1 MVDFGSELLKQLI
14 IMISCFAICEIS
26 FQFRKNFAKRE
37 NDNFAKRENDNFAIF
52 SRKHENKNLRSHPN
66 IGTRFLIPLLK
77 TNEKNNTW
85 AP

>member
-1 MVDFGSELLKQLI
+1 MVQYVDFGSELLKKLI

-37 NDNFAKRENDNFAIF
+37 NDNFAIF
-52 SRKHENKNLRSHPN
+52 SRKHENENLRSHPN

>member
-1 MVDFGSELLKQLI
+1 MVQYVDFGSELLKKLI
-14 IMISCFAICEIS
+14 IMISCFAIFEIF
-26 FQFRKNFAKRE
+26 FQFRE
-37 NDNFAKRENDNFAIF
+37 NFAKRENDNFAIF
-52 SRKHENKNLRSHPN
+52 SRKHENENFHSHPN